1 MIDIQK
7 FVRSLGFAYEGFLS
21 LIKSENNARIHFV
34 ATVCVIVTG
43 MLFNISAF
51 EWFWIALA
59 IALVWICEAFN
70 TALETMVDLVSPEKN
85 PLAKKIK
92 DVSAA
97 AVLFASIFAL
107 FVAVKVFIF

>member
-7 FVRSLGFAYEGFLS
+7 FIKSLGYSFEGFVS

-34 ATVCVIVTG
+34 ATICVIITG
-43 MLFNISAF
+43 VLFNISDF
-51 EWFWIALA
+51 EWYWIGFA

-70 TALETMVDLVSPEKN
+70 SALETMVDLVSPEKN

-92 DVSAA
+92 DISAA

-107 FVAVKVFIF
+107 FVALKVFLL